1 MMLRMRSLSFAAS
14 AALAGSLYALAACSS
29 AAPSV
34 EQMAARE
41 FAAASSQQDE
51 AEAVRIAVEARA
63 QLDSGEF
70 DDAMDEARDAL
81 DLDPRNARARAVLA
95 AAILG
100 GSKDETP
107 PPFAVVCEAE
117 GESRSAL
124 ALAPKDCYVALVHAR
139 IVAASGHL
147 SAALAAAEACLQQAV
162 PDASAD
168 RAQLAAAA
176 ADWAFELGEDRR
188 AIARLREHL
197 DFDPNDAR
205 AHHRLGSSLLRIA
218 QEPADALA
226 ASKAFAHCAE
236 LDPKDLDAQR
246 AVVVSRRRAMELA
259 AKKGDAAAVGLASSD
274 ALAAALSLEQRFPK
288 SIDGPHLQG
297 VVYHRR
303 RAIANAAEC
312 YQRALAIDQQHLPTL
327 LAMVDL
333 ALLSHDSEDEA
344 PLSTVNLKP
353 GEWIRRA
360 LGADAKNGGLD
371 EKERGTLRALEATW
385 K

>member
-1 MMLRMRSLSFAAS
+1 MMQRMRSLSFAAS
-14 AALAGSLYALAACSS
+14 AALAASLYALAACSS

-41 FAAASSQQDE
+41 FAAASSPEDE
-51 AEAVRIAVEARA
+51 AESTRLTSIARA
-63 QLDSGEF
+63 HLDSSEF

-81 DLDPRNARARAVLA
+81 SLDPRNARARAVLA

-100 GSKDETP
+100 GSEDETP
-107 PPFAVVCEAE
+107 PPLAVLSEAE

-124 ALAPKDCYVALVHAR
+124 GLAQKDCFVALVHAR

-147 SAALAAAEACLQQAV
+147 SAALAAAESCLQQAV
-162 PDASAD
+162 PDASAE

-205 AHHRLGSSLLRIA
+205 AHHRLGSCLLRIA
-218 QEPADALA
+218 QDPADALA

-246 AVVVSRRRAMELA
+246 AVVVSMLRASELA
-259 AKKGDAAAVGLASSD
+259 AKKGTAAAVSSALAD
-274 ALAAALSLEQRFPK
+274 ALAAAVALEQRFPK
-288 SIDGPHLQG
+288 SVEGPHLQG
-297 VVYHRR
+297 VVYQRR
-303 RAIANAAEC
+303 REFAQAAAS
-312 YQRALAIDQQHLPTL
+312 YQRALAINQEHLPTL
-327 LAMVDL
+327 LAMAEV
-333 ALLSHDSEDEA
+333 ALLSNDASNESL
-344 PLSTVNLKP
+344 PKVTLTP

-371 EKERGTLRALEATW
+371 EKERGKLRALEANW

>member
-41 FAAASSQQDE
+41 FAAASNQEDE

-63 QLDSGEF
+63 QLETGEF
-70 DDAMDEARDAL
+70 DDAIDEARDAL

-100 GSKDETP
+100 GSNDETP

-124 ALAPKDCYVALVHAR
+124 GLLPKDCFVALVHAR

-162 PDASAD
+162 PDASAE

-205 AHHRLGSSLLRIA
+205 AHHRLGSCLLRIA
-218 QEPADALA
+218 QEPADVLA
-226 ASKAFAHCAE
+226 ASKAFSHCAE

-246 AVVVSRRRAMELA
+246 AVVVSLLRASELA
-259 AKKGDAAAVGLASSD
+259 AKKGDAAAVSSALTD
-274 ALAAALSLEQRFPK
+274 ALAAAVALEQRFPM

-297 VVYHRR
+297 VVCHRQR
-303 RAIANAAEC
+303 EFAKAVEC
-312 YQRALAIDQQHLPTL
+312 YQRALAIDQEHLPTL
-327 LAMVDL
+327 LAMIDL
-333 ALLSHDSEDEA
+333 ALLSNDASNEA
-344 PLSTVNLKP
+344 LPKGTLAP

-360 LGADAKNGGLD
+360 LGADANNGGLD